1 MPSWFYLSLRSEAG
15 YSQIPTFH
23 FPSPLSVYHAL
34 KTRMQTDRHNV
45 RKITLKLSE
54 QIIFIRKNKAT
65 KLIYFNRCPSQPAGN
80 KPTGTWV
87 IATCR
92 SVLHEDICH
101 YLYWTQVYINYILA
115 GRQPTVRLPGKHL
128 YNCLIHKD
136 SKKITEACS
145 SPSSLL
151 FILILQLHA
160 GKAIGNLDALRNSLQ
175 DSSNTGVWP
184 NTVRYLLPQNFQAQY
199 FIFKLNWNSFA
210 RSETGLYTRRHEN
223 F

>member
-15 YSQIPTFH
+15 FSQIPTFH

-54 QIIFIRKNKAT
+54 QIIFKWKNKAT

-136 SKKITEACS
+136 SKK
-145 SPSSLL
+145 
-151 FILILQLHA
+151 
-160 GKAIGNLDALRNSLQ
+160 NNRSLQ
-175 DSSNTGVWP
+175 FSFFSPFHTNSPAPCWKSNWKSGCS
-184 NTVRYLLPQNFQAQY
+184 QEFFAG
-199 FIFKLNWNSFA
+199 FIKYWCL
-210 RSETGLYTRRHEN
+210 T
-223 F
+223 